1 MTLPRPRR
9 VATSPTSQS
18 QSDSTL
24 STSAKAATETRTRSS
39 PSANSAVNLPPLF
52 YQRTVGGVA
61 YAWIRHFVPVFRGE
75 GESAPEILPKNVSDD
90 ALIADLSQ
98 PNGVTCENRKHSF
111 ERGIIVLRFG
121 GSYYMSPFAHLGGSV
136 VNLLY
141 ERHFIVSLS
150 L

>member
-1 MTLPRPRR
+1 MLGF
-9 VATSPTSQS
+9 V
-18 QSDSTL
+18 TL
-24 STSAKAATETRTRSS
+24 S
-39 PSANSAVNLPPLF
+39 PF
-52 YQRTVGGVA
+52 
-61 YAWIRHFVPVFRGE
+61 FRGE
-75 GESAPEILPKNVSDD
+75 GEIAPEILPKNVSDD

-136 VNLLY
+136 ANLLY
-141 ERHFIVSLS
+141 EFHFIVSLS